1 MIQNENQD
9 FVNAA
14 LVAKVPIEL
23 LFSLIA
29 SLILIFSIYMNMSLE
44 VQIQPHTVNEVFS
57 YILPILVVATIC
69 IPFIVLPV
77 STILSLM
84 TVRTDIDV
92 SKSIKLTA
100 RLQWSMLRQPGA
112 NVGAQGRLAKLS
124 NLRRLTSFVWVKK
137 ASNEVVIGFRQ
148 DLRQDVNSQVND
160 SAMKEITGDIAKIMG
175 KTYTSFKDLTVNDK
189 FIFNHFKRFK
199 VTELA

>member
-148 DLRQDVNSQVND
+148 DLRQDVNSQVD
-160 SAMKEITGDIAKIMG
+160 DLAMKEITGDIAKIMG

>member
-1 MIQNENQD
+1 MEQNENQD

-44 VQIQPHTVNEVFS
+44 VQIQPHTVNGVLS

-92 SKSIKLTA
+92 WESIKLTV
-100 RLQWSMLRQPGA
+100 RLQFSSIRQVGSS
-112 NVGAQGRLAKLS
+112 VGAQGSLAKL
-124 NLRRLTSFVWVKK
+124 NNIRRLSSFVWVKC
-137 ASNEVVIGFRQ
+137 SGQVIICIRQ
-148 DLRQDVNSQVND
+148 DLRADVNSLVD
-160 SAMKEITGDIAKIMG
+160 KKAMNDIADDIAQITG
-175 KTYTSFKDLTVNDK
+175 KTYTGYAVRTVNDR
-189 FIFNHFKRFK
+189 FIFDHFKRFQ
-199 VTELA
+199 VAELA

>member
-160 SAMKEITGDIAKIMG
+160 LAMKEITGDIAKIMG